1 VEMDF
6 RQFIGGE
13 WTAAANGGTWELIN
27 PATEEIIDLVPY
39 GDGTDAAAALD
50 AAAAAFPTWS
60 ETTAY
65 QRASILEKTA
75 GIIRSRV
82 DDFARITTGESGKP
96 IDQAKAEWLSSPN
109 YFLWAAEQ
117 AKRVYGRVIPARV
130 PGRRID
136 VTYRPVGV
144 VGLITAWNFPVY
156 NQTRSISSALAAGCT
171 IVSRPSEYTPR
182 TAMLIMACLEEAG
195 LPRGVANLV
204 NGEPHP
210 IGQAFLDDARCRK
223 ISFTGSTRVGKL
235 LMDGASRTVTR
246 LALELG
252 GNAPVIVFPD
262 AADIPK
268 LASDGVI
275 AKVRNAGQVCVAPQ
289 RFYVHERVAEEFAN
303 VAVATA
309 DGQVVGDGADPGT
322 TVGPLINATQRDRV
336 DRIVHETVDQGGQVR
351 TGGRRPDRRG
361 YFYQPTV
368 VTDVKPGTPLHEEE
382 VFGPVMPVVEF
393 STLDDV
399 IEMANSTEYGLAA
412 FIHTS
417 DLNTAL
423 LVSER
428 LEYGMVGINDWYVAT
443 PEAPFGGVKQSGL
456 GRESSEEGLFEY
468 LEAKTRYFGGVV

>member
-1 VEMDF
+1 MQMDF

-13 WTAAANGGTWELIN
+13 WTGAANGGTWDLVN
-27 PATEEIIDLVPY
+27 PATEEIIDLLPY
-39 GDGTDAAAALD
+39 GDAIDAAAALD
-50 AAAAAFPTWS
+50 AAADAFPSWS
-60 ETTAY
+60 EKTPY
-65 QRASILEKTA
+65 ERAALLEKTA
-75 GIIRSRV
+75 GIIRSNA
-82 DDFARITTGESGKP
+82 DEFAKITTAESGKP
-96 IDQAKAEWLSSPN
+96 LDQAKAEWLSAPN

-117 AKRVYGRVIPARV
+117 AKRVYGRTIPARI

-144 VGLITAWNFPVY
+144 VGLITAWNFPIY
-156 NQTRSISSALAAGCT
+156 NQTRSITSALAAGCT

-182 TAMLIMACLEEAG
+182 SAMLIMACLQEAG
-195 LPRGVANLV
+195 LPSGVANLV

-210 IGQAFLDDARCRK
+210 IGQAFLDDPRLRK
-223 ISFTGSTRVGKL
+223 ISFTGSTRVGKI

-262 AADIPK
+262 TPDVAKLAAD
-268 LASDGVI
+268 GVT

-289 RFYVHERVAEEFAN
+289 RFYVHDRIADEFAE
-303 VAVATA
+303 VAVAA
-309 DGQVVGDGADPGT
+309 SERQVVGDGADPGT

-336 DRIVHETVDQGGQVR
+336 DRIVHETAEQGGQVR
-351 TGGRRPDRRG
+351 TGGVRPDRRG

-393 STLDDV
+393 SNIDDV
-399 IEMANSTEYGLAA
+399 VAMANATEYGLAA

-423 LVSER
+423 RVSER

-456 GRESSEEGLFEY
+456 GRESAEEGIAEY